1 MNRRFLAASLA
12 AFSLLTCAT
21 QVALGGGVASLT
33 SADAAGGIKA
43 ALSQG
48 INTAVGELGA
58 PDGFLK
64 NPKVTIPLPPAL
76 QKAEQGLRVFGM
88 GADADALKN
97 GMNHAAENAMHEA
110 LPVLKNALHSM
121 SLEDAKGIL
130 TGGNDA
136 ATAYFRRTTS
146 AELTTRFKPIVARA
160 TARLKLADLY
170 NRYAGQAAK
179 FGLLKSQDADVDDYV
194 TAKALDGLFLEMAV
208 EEQAIRKD
216 PLGQTSSL
224 IKKVFGSL

>member
-1 MNRRFLAASLA
+1 MNTRILIAAVA
-12 AFSLLTCAT
+12 ACCLS
-21 QVALGGGVASLT
+21 ALVPQGARAGGLASLT

-43 ALSQG
+43 ALSQS
-48 INTAVGELGA
+48 INKAVGELGA

-64 NPKVTIPLPPAL
+64 NPRVTIPLPPAL

-88 GADADALKN
+88 GADADALKA

-121 SLEDAKGIL
+121 TLEDAKGIL

-146 AELTTRFKPIVARA
+146 AELGARFKPIVARA

-170 NRYAGQAAK
+170 NRYAGQAAR
-179 FGLLKSQDADVDDYV
+179 FGLLKSQDADVNDYV
-194 TAKALDGLFLEMAV
+194 TAKALDGLFLEMAA